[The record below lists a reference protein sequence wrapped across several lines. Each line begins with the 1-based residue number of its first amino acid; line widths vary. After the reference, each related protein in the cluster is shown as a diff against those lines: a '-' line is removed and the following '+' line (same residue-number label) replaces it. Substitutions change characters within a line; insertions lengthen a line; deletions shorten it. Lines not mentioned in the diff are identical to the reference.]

1 MKAFKMIGIDE
12 FHKRIHQNQEAI
24 REELTNNIIQNMG
37 VLQLHYPFAAGAMV
51 FISIHELLP
60 IAKRYHRINL
70 FILGMVLSAF
80 VYLLLHWVVPE

>member
-1 MKAFKMIGIDE
+1 
-12 FHKRIHQNQEAI
+12 
-24 REELTNNIIQNMG
+24 MG